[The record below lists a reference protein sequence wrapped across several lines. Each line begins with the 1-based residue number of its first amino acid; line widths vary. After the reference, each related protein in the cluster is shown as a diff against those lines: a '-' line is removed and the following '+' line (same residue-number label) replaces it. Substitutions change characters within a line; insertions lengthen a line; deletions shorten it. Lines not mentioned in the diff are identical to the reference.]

1 MVAKDTDTFR
11 RQARVLKALAN
22 ESRLKIVDRLSRGEC
37 SVGELTEMIG
47 SDPST
52 VSKHLA
58 VLRAHGIV
66 LDRREGNVVY
76 YTRSPNG
83 LPTTSCRWRPAAV
96 WPWLLSSSF
105 SRLRCA
111 FEAEPGRRWP
121 PFPGVTQRLSWSFP
135 DPSAFTGSRSE
146 RLARVVEVR
155 EAIRE
160 RIEKRMWLRSRRF
173 LSAPPLRIVVD
184 RAWACRRVS
193 HFEPNSF
200 GVRLLAGGNS
210 RSSKE

>member
-1 MVAKDTDTFR
+1 MVAKDIDIFR

-76 YTRSPNG
+76 YTLLTPCVMNFF
-83 LPTTSCRWRPAAV
+83 SCA
-96 WPWLLSSSF
+96 
-105 SRLRCA
+105 
-111 FEAEPGRRWP
+111 
-121 PFPGVTQRLSWSFP
+121 TQVLK
-135 DPSAFTGSRSE
+135 E
-146 RLARVVEVR
+146 RA
-155 EAIRE
+155 
-160 RIEKRMWLRSRRF
+160 
-173 LSAPPLRIVVD
+173 
-184 RAWACRRVS
+184 
-193 HFEPNSF
+193 
-200 GVRLLAGGNS
+200 
-210 RSSKE
+210 